1 MKSLLEAEGYND
13 VMERLSQLTE
23 SSPRQWG
30 KMTLGQMVR
39 HCQFPLQIAIENKAV
54 KPRFNP
60 LMLLFKKMMYSDKP
74 WRKNLPTA
82 PQLKITDDRDFQL
95 EKIRLEEL
103 VDAFYKLSDREHWN
117 PHPSFG
123 KLTHEQWGKM
133 EYKHLDHHF
142 RQFGV

>member
-1 MKSLLEAEGYND
+1 MRSLLEAEGYND
-13 VMERLSQLTE
+13 IKQRLSDLT
-23 SSPRQWG
+23 STSQRHWG
-30 KMTLGQMVR
+30 KMTNGQMLR
-39 HCQFPLQIAIENKAV
+39 HCQVPLQIAIENKSV

-60 LMLLFKKMMYSDKP
+60 LMLLFKKMMYSDSP

-82 PQLKITDDRDFQL
+82 PQLKITDDRDFRL

-103 VDAFYKLSDREHWN
+103 IDTFYKLSDREHWN

-123 KLTHEQWGKM
+123 KLTPEQWGKM

>member
-13 VMERLSQLTE
+13 IKHRLTRLSE
-23 SSPRQWG
+23 SSQRQWG
-30 KMTLGQMVR
+30 KMTQGQMVR
-39 HCQFPLQIAIENKAV
+39 HCQFPLQIAIENDPV
-54 KPRFNP
+54 KPRVN
-60 LMLLFKKMMYSDKP
+60 LIMLLFKGMMYSDTP

-82 PQLKITDDRDFQL
+82 PQLKVTDDRNLQH
-95 EKIRLEEL
+95 EKVRLEEL
-103 VDAFYKLSDREHWN
+103 IDTFYKLNDREHWN

>member
-1 MKSLLEAEGYND
+1 MRSLLEAEGYND
-13 VMERLSQLTE
+13 IKQRLIKLTATSERH
-23 SSPRQWG
+23 WG
-30 KMTLGQMVR
+30 KMTNGQMLR
-39 HCQFPLQIAIENKAV
+39 HCQVPLQIAIENEAV
-54 KPRFNP
+54 KPRFQP
-60 LMLLFKKMMYSDKP
+60 LMLLFKKMMYSDRP
-74 WRKNLPTA
+74 WIKNLPTA

-103 VDAFYKLSDREHWN
+103 IDTFYKLSDREHWN

-123 KLTHEQWGKM
+123 KLTSEQWGKM